1 MNVGLGNSD
10 GYRAADA
17 VSESEGRVTL
27 CPLCLGG
34 SNDKIDLALWCK
46 KLKPARRDI
55 KVGSQILEDTL
66 KERQQKSDIENV
78 VDAPRDFLGNTILM
92 RIDYLQQGLALDIL
106 VDRFFQEKTK
116 VRHRIQERL
125 IIFNWI

>member
-1 MNVGLGNSD
+1 
-10 GYRAADA
+10 
-17 VSESEGRVTL
+17 
-27 CPLCLGG
+27 
-34 SNDKIDLALWCK
+34 
-46 KLKPARRDI
+46 LKPVRRDI

-78 VDAPRDFLGNTILM
+78 VDALRDFLGNTILM

-116 VRHRIQERL
+116 FRHRIQERL